1 VPVGGRAVEVR
12 CVVDVAL
19 VVVRGGA
26 SWSVVVLGAVVVAV
40 VVGGAGFVVATVCG
54 ARADEDEVPATGG
67 LAEPEVAV
75 RMVST
80 SRTRISRTDPST
92 SPRRRQ

>member
-26 SWSVVVLGAVVVAV
+26 SWSVVVLGAVV